1 MPRRTIVVVESVL
14 RTSGYGIIPVNMD
27 SHHHQDQDHDEN
39 HGHNHHG
46 HQFTPL
52 ANLRQPMPFWRK
64 MELVVSNN
72 LAKIRTRQGC
82 CGNLGQPGC

>member
-39 HGHNHHG
+39 HGHNQHG

-52 ANLRQPMPFWRK
+52 ANLRQPMPFWLK
-64 MELVVSNN
+64 MALLVMGEKNISLNGQRI
-72 LAKIRTRQGC
+72 KILYFLQKI
-82 CGNLGQPGC
+82 